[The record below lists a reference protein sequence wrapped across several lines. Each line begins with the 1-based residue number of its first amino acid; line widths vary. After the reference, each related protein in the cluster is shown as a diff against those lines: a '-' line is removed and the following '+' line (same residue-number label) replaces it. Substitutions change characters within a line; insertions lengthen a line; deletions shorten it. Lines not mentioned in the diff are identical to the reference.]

1 MKKTYN
7 INGMTCNGCVAS
19 VEEKISNIDGVKNV
33 KANLEKG
40 ELEIDS
46 EKLFSVTALK
56 NVLPDKYAIT
66 EKESI
71 HTETIS
77 VTEQKSKWQQLKPL
91 FLILFYIAVA
101 SNLMEYKNWEFK
113 NVMLNYM
120 GLFYIVFSFFKF
132 LDLKGFPNSFKMY
145 DPIAKRIG
153 VYGWVYPFIET
164 ALGLLFL
171 FRVEIPLAL
180 VVTLV
185 ILGATTYGVVKTLL
199 DKKAIKCACLG
210 TALNLPMTEATFIE
224 NTIMIMMALTMLF
237 I

>member
-7 INGMTCNGCVAS
+7 IKGMTCNGCVAS
-19 VEEKISNIDGVKNV
+19 VEEKISNIDGVKSV

-77 VTEQKSKWQQLKPL
+77 FTEQKSKWQQLKPL

-132 LDLKGFPNSFKMY
+132 LDLKGFPDSFKMY